1 MRHKRDGPHDPILS
15 DRKVP
20 EGGLRSFNP
29 AGDRVGNHSGVA
41 PSLMIITC
49 PHCQTKYQVTY
60 EAIGSAGRKV
70 QCAHCHQAWTQDAS
84 AEATP
89 KVRPDAAQAQADKVF
104 DAMAEDALDEVMAA
118 EESAAAAQKGALRG
132 AVKAGPEAVQALP
145 SIDPVELKK
154 RQMAFARRQNA
165 MFSSLPL
172 ARLRRAARFAG
183 VVILVGLVGG
193 AWFGRVPIVER
204 YPDLA
209 GLYEAVGLGV
219 NVVGLDFTNLET
231 LKTLSGGND
240 VLSVSAQIVGRSK
253 DPVPVPPVVI
263 SLLDVSGHA
272 VYEWSVTPRVR
283 DLMAG
288 ESATFD
294 TRLSLPPSEAVRV
307 RLSFAGRGGSS
318 GETGK
323 APSAAS
329 ETMTASTQASPQ
341 AEMPAAP
348 ATQDHAPAAEPVHAP
363 AAAAGEHH

>member
-1 MRHKRDGPHDPILS
+1 
-15 DRKVP
+15 
-20 EGGLRSFNP
+20 
-29 AGDRVGNHSGVA
+29 
-41 PSLMIITC
+41 MIITC

-60 EAIGSAGRKV
+60 EAIGSVGRKV
-70 QCAHCHQAWTQDAS
+70 QCAHCHKAWTQEAS
-84 AEATP
+84 APAP
-89 KVRPDAAQAQADKVF
+89 RVGLDAARMQADKVF
-104 DAMAEDALDEVMAA
+104 DAMAEDALDEAMTA
-118 EESAAAAQKGALRG
+118 EEGAVAAQNGAVRG
-132 AVKAGPEAVQALP
+132 ANTKAGPEAAQALP
-145 SIDPVELKK
+145 SIDSAELKK

-172 ARLRRAARFAG
+172 ARLRRAARFTG

-193 AWFGRVPIVER
+193 AWFGRVAVVER

-219 NVVGLDFTNLET
+219 NVVGLDFSNLET

-253 DPVPVPPVVI
+253 VPVPVPPVVV
-263 SLLDVSGHA
+263 SLLDASGHA

-307 RLSFAGRGGSS
+307 RLSFAGRGGSGGES
-318 GETGK
+318 GK
-323 APSAAS
+323 DQAAAS
-329 ETMTASTQASPQ
+329 EPMAAATQASPE
-341 AEMPAAP
+341 AESHAASPA
-348 ATQDHAPAAEPVHAP
+348 QDHAPTAEPVHAP
-363 AAAAGEHH
+363 APAAGEHH